1 MLMKIN
7 IMKKYFLS
15 ITITLIVVIAF
26 ISISFENKSQQQNGY
41 IIEHENDIAK
51 QEAGTHNG
59 GGNTIGYSFFSK
71 AKDLKLVFR
80 KRVLKPGSAIGYHL
94 QNEDEIYYIVSG
106 NGIMKMNDST
116 FNVKAG
122 DAILTRPGSSH
133 GLQQTGKE
141 DLVIILNYQ
150 AN

>member
-1 MLMKIN
+1 
-7 IMKKYFLS
+7 MKKHFFLFGLM
-15 ITITLIVVIAF
+15 LIFSVAVF
-26 ISISFENKSQQQNGY
+26 ISFAFENKSQQQKDY

-59 GGNTIGYSFFSK
+59 GGNTIGYSFFSN

-94 QNEDEIYYIVSG
+94 QNEDEIYYIISG
-106 NGIMKMNDST
+106 KGVMKMNDAIFT
-116 FNVKAG
+116 VKAG

-133 GLQQTGKE
+133 GLQQTGKD
-141 DLVIILNYQ
+141 DLVIIINYE
-150 AN
+150 AK

>member
-1 MLMKIN
+1 
-7 IMKKYFLS
+7 MKKYFLFL
-15 ITITLIVVIAF
+15 TTTLIGAVAF
-26 ISISFENKSQQQNGY
+26 ISFSFNDKQQPQPQQKF

-94 QNEDEIYYIVSG
+94 QNEDEIYYIISG
-106 NGIMKMNDST
+106 KGIMKMNDST
-116 FNVKAG
+116 FAVQAG

-141 DLVIILNYQ
+141 DLVIIINYE
-150 AN
+150 AK